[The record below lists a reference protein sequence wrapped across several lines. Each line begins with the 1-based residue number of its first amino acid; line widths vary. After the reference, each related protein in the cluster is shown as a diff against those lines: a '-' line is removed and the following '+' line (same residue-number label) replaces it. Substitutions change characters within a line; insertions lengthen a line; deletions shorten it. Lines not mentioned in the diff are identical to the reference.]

1 MDLLLLKASP
11 SALIPAQ
18 NLVSV
23 ETVGKGNDRRIEYA
37 AGVFATCAATPRVV
51 LCTKNGMGQ
60 AAMTRTVRVTPAI
73 ALAED
78 EIVETFVRAHG
89 PGGQNVNKLA
99 TAVQLRFDVARS
111 PSLPEDVRARLSR
124 LAGRRLTGDGVLI
137 IEAHRFRTQNRNRED
152 ARTRLF
158 ELIRAASI
166 APKVRRSTKPTAAS
180 RERRL
185 QEKKVRG
192 AVKRGRRNLEE

>member
-1 MDLLLLKASP
+1 
-11 SALIPAQ
+11 
-18 NLVSV
+18 
-23 ETVGKGNDRRIEYA
+23 
-37 AGVFATCAATPRVV
+37 
-51 LCTKNGMGQ
+51 
-60 AAMTRTVRVTPAI
+60 
-73 ALAED
+73 
-78 EIVETFVRAHG
+78 VRAPG

>member
-37 AGVFATCAATPRVV
+37 AGVFAACAATSCVV

-78 EIVETFVRAHG
+78 EIA
-89 PGGQNVNKLA
+89 
-99 TAVQLRFDVARS
+99 
-111 PSLPEDVRARLSR
+111 
-124 LAGRRLTGDGVLI
+124 
-137 IEAHRFRTQNRNRED
+137 
-152 ARTRLF
+152 
-158 ELIRAASI
+158 
-166 APKVRRSTKPTAAS
+166 
-180 RERRL
+180 
-185 QEKKVRG
+185 
-192 AVKRGRRNLEE
+192 